1 MGEEGRTY
9 IINNWCGFLTTC
21 STPVIDTNDLNE
33 VIVEIRLV
41 TSDVCFLSC
50 ETTGGVASTT
60 GTVSSY
66 TLRNVGFT
74 ISNIIFN
81 DPLYYNMK
89 DSKLL
94 GDGLTIGYDTYI
106 NTRGGQNAKTT
117 SINIYKLELVLLK
130 MYC

>member
-1 MGEEGRTY
+1 M
-9 IINNWCGFLTTC
+9 
-21 STPVIDTNDLNE
+21 
-33 VIVEIRLV
+33 IVEIRLV

-106 NTRGGQNAKTT
+106 NTRGG
-117 SINIYKLELVLLK
+117 
-130 MYC
+130 